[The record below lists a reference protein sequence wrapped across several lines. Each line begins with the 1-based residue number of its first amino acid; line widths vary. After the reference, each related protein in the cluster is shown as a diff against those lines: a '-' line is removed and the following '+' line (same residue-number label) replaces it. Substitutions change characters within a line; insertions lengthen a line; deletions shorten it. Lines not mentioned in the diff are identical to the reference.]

1 MLDKSELWKQNLQD
15 LLRVAIVLSQILETK
30 ELTEEENNRISY
42 GTKILKNVTEIQ
54 KRINTI
60 K

>member
-15 LLRVAIVLSQILETK
+15 LLRVAIVLSEILENK
-30 ELTEEENNRISY
+30 ELTEEESNRINY